1 MEQPHKEE
9 PITFTDHLRRIFKG
23 VLDGIAQILDKLG
36 VSANA
41 ITITGLIGNLAAGV
55 LVATG
60 EMMWGGILAM
70 VIWPLD
76 ALDGTLAR
84 LSNHSGKYGAFI
96 DSVTDRYS
104 EIFLYGG
111 LLYHFVQNGNW
122 IDVILVF
129 LAATGSIMVSYV
141 RARAEALGFTAKI
154 GLLTRA
160 ERYFVLIPGLIL
172 GFPRISLWILAVL
185 THFTTLQRSLNV
197 RAQAKSRDALDKE

>member
-1 MEQPHKEE
+1 
-9 PITFTDHLRRIFKG
+9 
-23 VLDGIAQILDKLG
+23 
-36 VSANA
+36 
-41 ITITGLIGNLAAGV
+41 
-55 LVATG
+55 
-60 EMMWGGILAM
+60 
-70 VIWPLD
+70 
-76 ALDGTLAR
+76 
-84 LSNHSGKYGAFI
+84 
-96 DSVTDRYS
+96 
-104 EIFLYGG
+104 LYGG